1 MKRSNRRCTLALLAV
16 AASLAATPALA
27 AGGKS
32 LGKPSGVVP
41 ATVEEIPG
49 SKLKRVTLTQRA
61 AERIDLKTSK
71 VREATVGEAAPG
83 EAPRRVVPYSSLI
96 YDPQG
101 GTWVYTQTAPL
112 SFVRAAVEV
121 DYIEG
126 NDVFLK
132 DGPPVGAEV
141 ASVGVAEIYGT
152 EFEVG
157 H

>member
-1 MKRSNRRCTLALLAV
+1 MKRSNRRWTLALLAV

-49 SKLKRVTLTQRA
+49 SELKRVTLTQRA
-61 AERIDLKTSK
+61 AERIDLKTDK
-71 VREATVGEAAPG
+71 VREATVGET
-83 EAPRRVVPYSSLI
+83 PRRVVPYSSLI
-96 YDPQG
+96 YDPHG